1 MPIKKGSLLR
11 WIEWQRR
18 HNKGKSTLAATI
30 NPEILEAA
38 FAKTLKQ
45 CFEVDFDGMIS
56 IYRDDNYY
64 ERKYAMMP
72 QMNYHSLLHGRNL
85 PNNSKHVD
93 IVFSLLFMLFL
104 VIIFSLIIARI
115 SHSCALLYI
124 DGLVHHEI
132 LHPDR

>member
-1 MPIKKGSLLR
+1 
-11 WIEWQRR
+11 
-18 HNKGKSTLAATI
+18 
-30 NPEILEAA
+30 
-38 FAKTLKQ
+38 
-45 CFEVDFDGMIS
+45 MIS

-85 PNNSKHVD
+85 PNNSEHVD

-104 VIIFSLIIARI
+104 VIIFSLIFAHI

-132 LHPDR
+132 LHPVR